1 MTGPS
6 GPPAKPEGLQFDK
19 VEGAGTMVCAMCKQN
34 ITDAYY
40 QLNGRPICASC
51 KVKADA
57 QIADL
62 HARGK
67 GTGAMGKSV
76 IFGLGAAIA
85 GAIVYFAVTAITGW
99 EIGIVA
105 IVIGYMVGWAIRK
118 ATGGVGGRRYQ
129 ILAVAF
135 TYLAVSMAYLALGI
149 REIVKDKAAASPKI
163 HATASGVDSA
173 VLNDSTAASDSM
185 AEGDSQAVAS
195 VPAAGSN
202 RKKGGVGN
210 GAIFAM
216 LALMLALPVMAV
228 FQSGTGGILS
238 AIIIGI
244 GLRQAWRMTGGV
256 DIKITGPY
264 RIGAAPRAAST

>member
-40 QLNGRPICASC
+40 HLNGRPICASC

-57 QIADL
+57 QIAEL

-85 GAIVYFAVTAITGW
+85 GAIVYYAVTEITGW
-99 EIGIVA
+99 QIGIVA
-105 IVIGYMVGWAIRK
+105 IVIGYMVGWAIQK

-135 TYLAVSMAYLALGI
+135 TYLAVGMAYAALGFSALT
-149 REIVKDKAAASPKI
+149 KA
-163 HATASGVDSA
+163 
-173 VLNDSTAASDSM
+173 
-185 AEGDSQAVAS
+185 
-195 VPAAGSN
+195 
-202 RKKGGVGN
+202 GVGT
-210 GAIFAM
+210 GDILFS
-216 LALMLALPVMAV
+216 LLTVLFLPVAAV
-228 FQSGTGGILS
+228 FATGAGGFLT

-264 RIGAAPRAAST
+264 KIGAAPRAAST